1 MVLHEGGI
9 IRLFCI
15 VLSNWATE
23 VFFCGV
29 ATVLVLHWASF
40 QHQESKSIQVRHKF
54 PCKKEDQLHIKA
66 SFQVLVTYDIDQ
78 LNYSY
83 LDLESIK

>member
-9 IRLFCI
+9 IRLCCI
-15 VLSNWATE
+15 MLSNWATE

-40 QHQESKSIQVRHKF
+40 QHQESKSI
-54 PCKKEDQLHIKA
+54 
-66 SFQVLVTYDIDQ
+66 
-78 LNYSY
+78 
-83 LDLESIK
+83 